1 MAIQTDWSRR
11 TALAD
16 WLTTNGIDPHDVA
29 ADGDL
34 TIIDTEQGRVIRC
47 EVFARSAEG
56 AVQLDERGEN
66 IAVKMVTLPLKVE
79 PPEWFE
85 PYEKPTREQLLTAAD
100 RVRALHPRNENTGEC
115 EYCSFRDYPTYAVP
129 HPCDTVRALDGQE
142 QPGA

>member
-11 TALAD
+11 AALAD

-47 EVFARSAEG
+47 EVFARSADG

-66 IAVKMVTLPLKVE
+66 IATKMVTLPLKTE

-85 PYEKPTREQLLTAAD
+85 PYEKPTREQLLTAVD
-100 RVRALHPRNENTGEC
+100 RVRKLHHDWEADPGHCAHCTGPDGNLVAWPC
-115 EYCSFRDYPTYAVP
+115 PTA
-129 HPCDTVRALDGQE
+129 RALDGQE
-142 QPGA
+142 QH